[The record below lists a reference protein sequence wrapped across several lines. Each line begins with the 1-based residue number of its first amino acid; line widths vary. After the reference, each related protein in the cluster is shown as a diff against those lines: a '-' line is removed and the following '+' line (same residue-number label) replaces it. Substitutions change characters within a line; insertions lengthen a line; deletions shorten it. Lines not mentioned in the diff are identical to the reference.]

1 MPKSPFR
8 YLYHH
13 DDVIKLNST
22 TFLQAELTLA
32 LYINILYT
40 MVAVLEKK

>member
-1 MPKSPFR
+1 MTM
-8 YLYHH
+8 L
-13 DDVIKLNST
+13 LNT

-40 MVAVLEKK
+40 MVSVVEKK